1 MATAVN
7 NSNRSSLFV
16 NSPGKARATI
26 PGHGIN
32 AHGPQGKTATVGGCL
47 NRKGKP
53 ASSPTKG
60 NSTKRYFK
68 QFSYKTNGP
77 ETGATCSANSC
88 FKSFKNRFSAY
99 SRAGHF
105 GRPVKAFS
113 AKLATNYGRSRD
125 FRRSTGLQTRV
136 SCSTKS
142 RTHPTPPPCSFR
154 TRSRRKST
162 PMLLPS

>member
-47 NRKGKP
+47 NRKGNP

-60 NSTKRYFK
+60 NCTKRYFK

-88 FKSFKNRFSAY
+88 FQSFKI
-99 SRAGHF
+99 
-105 GRPVKAFS
+105 
-113 AKLATNYGRSRD
+113 D
-125 FRRSTGLQTRV
+125 FRPIAEPVTLAGRLRLFLPNWQQITVDPAILDVVRV
-136 SCSTKS
+136 TNSSFLLHQVKNA
-142 RTHPTPPPCSFR
+142 PDPPCSFR

-162 PMLLPS
+162 PRLLPS